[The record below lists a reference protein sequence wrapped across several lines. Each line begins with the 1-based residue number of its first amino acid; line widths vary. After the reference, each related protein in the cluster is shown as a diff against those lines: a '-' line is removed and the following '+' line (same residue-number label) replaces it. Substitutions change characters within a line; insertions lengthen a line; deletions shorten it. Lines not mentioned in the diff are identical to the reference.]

1 MKTITHRLR
10 LASSAILL
18 LSTIC
23 IPLCAQYR
31 ARLQGAIT
39 DPSGATVPGAT
50 VTLTSEE
57 TNIPHTV
64 TTNSSGVYSISE
76 LAPGRYDLVVEKD
89 GFTKK
94 TLNGVTIT
102 SEQAQSQDVQLELAQ
117 QAATTVTVSAA
128 SAPVLDTETAN
139 IGGTLTGQQIQNL
152 PTFGG
157 DPFQAVT
164 LAPGTFG
171 DNSRSANGEGSN
183 NLPGNAGPGGTSGST
198 SVFQTENQVQA
209 VADGQRTEN
218 NSFQIDGVEV
228 NSLAWGG
235 AAVIT
240 PNEESI
246 KEVTVQSNPYD
257 AENGRN
263 SGAQVLAVTKNGTN
277 EFHGSAM
284 IKWDRP
290 EFNAYQRWNGPNN
303 PVQKDTD
310 RFNEYAGSLGGPIIH
325 NHLFFF
331 FSYETLLNHS
341 LSTGTGWYETPQFIS
356 NVTSTNPNSIAA
368 KILGYPGEGASYS
381 AIIPKSCADAGLT
394 IPGACQ
400 PVLINGQYAGL
411 DIGSPLKTGLGKL
424 DPTFLN
430 PGNPGIGGGLDG
442 IPDIMFVETANPF
455 EQRPQQYNGRMDFQ
469 VTQKDLVTFT
479 EFFVPVTTTDYNGP
493 IRSANLWNNDRLNED
508 GTLLWNHTISPSWLN
523 EARFSVT
530 RWHWNEVASNPQE
543 PFGLPQDS
551 VDNFGSVNPLQP
563 IGPPGPS
570 IFNQTTYNIRDTV
583 STVIKAHSI
592 KLGTDIYRE
601 QDNDN
606 LAYAARPNFYFNN
619 IWDLANDAPYK
630 ESGNFDPATGQP
642 TSATKY
648 IRSAIWAF
656 FIQDDWKVK
665 PNLTLNLGLRWE
677 YFEPVHEKYGNIS
690 NAVLGNDSS
699 DPLLGLRL
707 KVGGD
712 LYKPDYGNFAPQF
725 GFAWTPPNSQKFV
738 IRGGAGIGYNRME
751 EAITLNGRAN
761 PPLVESLTL
770 VNSVNST
777 PVVYQVPGN
786 VHQFSGWPINPN
798 AITTFDPN
806 TGLPATGAAVTLN
819 AFPENLVTPRTYRYS
834 LDTDYD
840 LGHNWVAKLG
850 YQGSLSRHLTVQNN
864 LNFIYA
870 PLNPNVQNLYW
881 YYNGANSSY
890 NAMLTELEHRFSSQF
905 QIDAQY
911 RWSHTIDE
919 GSNSYF
925 IGNYPY
931 SLAAEKASADFDVR
945 HNFKLYGLYTPQIFK
960 SHGWAERIL
969 GGWQVSG
976 IWNVHS
982 GFPWTPLYSNYG
994 CNIVYLGSGY
1004 CNLQPAGYLGG
1015 AGSDYSN
1022 AAFMSSPN
1030 SNFSKGALAY
1040 FTVPTYTPANSA
1052 MPYAG
1057 FPPAPSVGRNSLT
1070 GPGYFDIDMTA
1081 QKSFGLP
1088 KLPFF
1093 GENARITARAD
1104 FFNIFNKLN
1113 LFLNPSD
1120 PTVNAISFDGV
1131 TSNPRF
1137 GQAQAALGG
1146 RVIEFQAR
1154 LQF

>member
-1 MKTITHRLR
+1 MKSLPLPVRLVC
-10 LASSAILL
+10 AAVWL
-18 LSTIC
+18 LST
-23 IPLCAQYR
+23 LCVPSFAQYR
-31 ARLQGAIT
+31 ASLQGTIT

-50 VTLTSEE
+50 VTLKSEE
-57 TNIPHTV
+57 TNVAHTV
-64 TTNSSGVYSISE
+64 TTNSSGVYAISA
-76 LAPGRYDLVVEKD
+76 LAPGRYDLTVEAT
-89 GFTKK
+89 GFNKK
-94 TLNGVTIT
+94 ALNGVTIT

-117 QAATTVTVSAA
+117 QATTTVTVSAA
-128 SAPVLDTETAN
+128 AAPVLDTETAN
-139 IGGTLTGQQIQNL
+139 ISGTLTGEQIKNL

-157 DPFQAVT
+157 DPFQAVE

-171 DNSRSANGEGSN
+171 DNSRSSSGSGSN

-310 RFNEYAGSLGGPIIH
+310 RYNEYAGSLGGPIIH

-341 LSTGTGWYETPQFIS
+341 LSTGQEWFETPQFIS
-356 NVTSTNPNSIAA
+356 TVTSAAPNSIAA

-394 IPGACQ
+394 IPGTCQ
-400 PVLINGQYAGL
+400 PAFVNGQYAGL
-411 DIGSPLKTGLGKL
+411 DIGSPLKTGLGKS
-424 DPTFLN
+424 DPTYMS
-430 PGNPGIGGGLDG
+430 PGQPGIGSGLDG

-469 VTQKDLVTFT
+469 VTQRDLVTFT

-493 IRSANLWNNDRLNED
+493 VRAANLWHNDRLNED
-508 GTLLWNHTISPSWLN
+508 GTLLWNHTITPSWLN
-523 EARFSVT
+523 EVRFSVT

-543 PFGLPQDS
+543 PFGLPQNT
-551 VDNFGSVNPLQP
+551 VDNFGSVSPLQP
-563 IGPPGPS
+563 VGPPGPS
-570 IFNQTTYNIRDTV
+570 IFNQTTYNIRDTS

-592 KLGTDIYRE
+592 KFGTDIYRE

-606 LAYAARPNFYFNN
+606 EAYAARPQYFFNN

-630 ESGNFDPATGQP
+630 EVGNFDPTTGQP

-656 FIQDDWKVK
+656 FVQDDWKVK

-690 NAVLGNDSS
+690 NAILGNDPL
-699 DPLLGLRL
+699 DPLTGVTL
-707 KVGGD
+707 KVGGN
-712 LYKPDYGNFAPQF
+712 LYHPDYGNFGPQF
-725 GFAWTPPNSQKFV
+725 GFAWTPGSSQKFV

-761 PPLVESLTL
+761 PPLVENLTL
-770 VNSVNST
+770 LGSNVL
-777 PVVYQVPGN
+777 YMVPGN
-786 VHQFSGWPINPN
+786 VHQFSGWPINPA
-798 AITTFDPN
+798 AIATFSPS
-806 TGLPATGAAVTLN
+806 TGLPTGAPVTLD
-819 AFPENLVTPRTYRYS
+819 AFPENLVTPRSYRYS

-840 LGHNWVAKLG
+840 LGHNWVAKIG

-870 PLNPNVQNLYW
+870 PLNPQIQNLYW

-890 NAMLTELEHRFSSQF
+890 NALLTEIEHKFSNQF

-931 SLAAEKASADFDVR
+931 SLAAEKSNADFDVR
-945 HNFKLYGLYTPQIFK
+945 HNFKLYGLYTPHIFK
-960 SHGWAERIL
+960 SHSWADRIL
-969 GGWQVSG
+969 GGWQISG
-976 IWNVHS
+976 IWNWHS
-982 GFPWTPLYSNYG
+982 GFPWTPTYANYG
-994 CNIVYLGSGY
+994 CNIVYFGSGY
-1004 CNLQPAGYLGG
+1004 CTLQPAGYLGG

-1022 AAFMSSPN
+1022 ATFMSGPN
-1030 SNFSKGALAY
+1030 SNFSKGSLAY
-1040 FTVPTYTPANSA
+1040 FVVPTYTPATA
-1052 MPYAG
+1052 TTTYAG
-1057 FPPAPSVGRNSLT
+1057 FPPAPSVGRNSLR
-1070 GPGYFDIDMTA
+1070 GPNYFDIDMNL
-1081 QKSFGLP
+1081 QKSWGLP
-1088 KLPFF
+1088 KLPMF
-1093 GENARITARAD
+1093 GENARITTRAD

-1113 LFLNPSD
+1113 LFLNPGD
-1120 PTVNAISFDGV
+1120 PTVTAISFDGV
-1131 TSNPRF
+1131 TSNPHF
-1137 GQAQAALGG
+1137 GQAQQALGA

-1154 LQF
+1154 LEF